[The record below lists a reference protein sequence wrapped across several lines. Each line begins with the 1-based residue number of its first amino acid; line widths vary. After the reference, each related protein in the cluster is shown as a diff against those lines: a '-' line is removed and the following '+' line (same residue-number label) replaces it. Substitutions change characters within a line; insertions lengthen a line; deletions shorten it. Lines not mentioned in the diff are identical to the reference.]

1 MDGEKT
7 RGADARKV
15 RLLLTTAGLDR
26 RLSLTPPISMHLLL
40 TTLILLAS
48 VLRRI
53 ALRGKR
59 SNSENSVSDVDSG
72 VVRWAN
78 ADLVTH
84 NVPWA

>member
-1 MDGEKT
+1 
-7 RGADARKV
+7 
-15 RLLLTTAGLDR
+15 
-26 RLSLTPPISMHLLL
+26 MHLLL

-59 SNSENSVSDVDSG
+59 SNSKNSVPDVDSG

-84 NVPWA
+84 SVAWA